1 MAVEQ
6 NRIDMRATT
15 AETISGLRGRNEGW
29 FIGLGA
35 AIHAALPPR
44 RRPLARV
51 LPTSLLPTTTLSKAH
66 EAVESGH
73 WLRALN
79 VPAHCTVL
87 LYLDRLPVVST
98 PAPPHSIFQNIL
110 HEIHDHANGVP
121 STGPGSR
128 LFWPRLIIA
137 TGCVVGALR
146 NFLRIWCADA

>member
-1 MAVEQ
+1 VAVEQ

-98 PAPPHSIFQNIL
+98 PAPPALDISKHPAR
-110 HEIHDHANGVP
+110 DP
-121 STGPGSR
+121 RSR
-128 LFWPRLIIA
+128 EWCSFDWPRQQ
-137 TGCVVGALR
+137 VVLAAAHHCHR
-146 NFLRIWCADA
+146 VRCWCS